1 MYQGSRKLDRVGII
15 YTITI
20 TVNPKD
26 IAKVVMEA
34 KVVNFEALGKTVNI
48 SLSSQNNIKTY
59 KTQ

>member
-1 MYQGSRKLDRVGII
+1 
-15 YTITI
+15 
-20 TVNPKD
+20 
-26 IAKVVMEA
+26 MEA